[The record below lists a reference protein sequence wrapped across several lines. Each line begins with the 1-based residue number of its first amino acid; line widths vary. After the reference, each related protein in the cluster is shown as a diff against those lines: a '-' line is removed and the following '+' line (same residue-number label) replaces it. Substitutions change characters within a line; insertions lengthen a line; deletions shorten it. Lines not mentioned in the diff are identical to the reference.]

1 MAVNTQEQ
9 IDRLKTQA
17 EQYGWV
23 DSQAF
28 KDKVNT
34 QYWAG
39 SYDKLVKN
47 VATWIQSGAIQGN
60 MANANKV
67 VPQTPTTP
75 VTPVTTE
82 PVGTKI
88 EPTTPKL
95 PEATPIPTQPV
106 EKVEIKTTET
116 ATQPIT
122 PKPTNLWVIQGKNVT
137 SEAPQFKWADWQ
149 TYKTVRFDDGSLW
162 TVRVWENGVNELVG
176 NTYKDEQRAD
186 MKQIVEQGLNNAEN
200 VYRQIAIGGVIPDV
214 VKNSSVYSS
223 AKKRFDDFSMY
234 STMTDNQ
241 LSSAIGNGNILPGT
255 TLYEDLMKDPAQK
268 ARIEKIQKYNLI
280 VWKTPKTE
288 EVFTNKSNEIAGNTK
303 VEIGW
308 QTMTLKQAL
317 EDGFIDQNELN
328 AMTNNSEIIT
338 KAKEVETLKNEYD
351 EKLRQYKNLE
361 KTIKEELKWTWATT
375 TDLAIA
381 VANAQEKLLPW
392 LQELESRT
400 NNAIWTLT
408 QMKADSAQLFATNLG
423 LYNQQQAR
431 QFQLEDR
438 AYAEQ
443 QATRQLEQ
451 QYAYQ
456 FGDLNSD
463 NPTLQNIAIERAVKS
478 MYENYPIPG
487 MESQSVKVQKVKNLM
502 AQGMSGTQAIAQVES
517 EIRNSQRY
525 KDYLASERAKITPQA
540 TQDWSKLSDWT
551 LYNQRTWEVKSVWDM
566 TTGWFSNV
574 TSTWYQIKYAP
585 KNSYVWYS
593 DVINQDLERVWSDW
607 VLSWEMI
614 EQAGNEYWVNPA
626 LIAWIIR
633 NDSANGKKVYS
644 QYNYGNVWNNDT
656 LVASWQK
663 WVAFNTP
670 QEWVNAVAENIRK
683 RIDTYKDIYGANS
696 NPTINELLTWVGKD
710 GKKFFWVYMTD
721 KTAYKRVE
729 NIANDLD
736 KWTKIPRQQW
746 GTNNYQDEVKWLT
759 IWLGWTEKERAEI
772 QDAIVKRAIS
782 KWITLQESKKELW
795 YKTWDDIEFAKT
807 RKEDYQSVKKS
818 ISESSS
824 NAKTALL
831 LLNQP
836 QTAIWDVASVVWF
849 LKTIDPASV
858 ARESEVAAVENARG
872 VLDSLSNTFAKL
884 KEWTKLTDTQRKQL
898 KDSIQTIVNAWDIKY
913 NEYVKNLVDEFES
926 RWLDASVYIPKTEV
940 EKVLKWEDVKKVIQ
954 TWNTETNAYNASNWK
969 VYKIKLNP

>member
-1 MAVNTQEQ
+1 MAITQLELAKQIWLSDMDIQEFKDTWAYSTQAQGKINAYKQGQQPTQQQVTPTSQPQIQAPIVSQTPVQPVWSQAQVNT
-9 IDRLKTQA
+9 
-17 EQYGWV
+17 
-23 DSQAF
+23 
-28 KDKVNT
+28 
-34 QYWAG
+34 
-39 SYDKLVKN
+39 
-47 VATWIQSGAIQGN
+47 
-60 MANANKV
+60 
-67 VPQTPTTP
+67 PT
-75 VTPVTTE
+75 
-82 PVGTKI
+82 
-88 EPTTPKL
+88 L
-95 PEATPIPTQPV
+95 PAEATPIQPV
-106 EKVEIKTTET
+106 EQPKAQAPITSTTPT
-116 ATQPIT
+116 T
-122 PKPTNLWVIQGKNVT
+122 PKPTNLWVIQGKNIT
-137 SEAPQFKWADWQ
+137 SEAPTFKWADGQ
-149 TYKTVRFDDGSLW
+149 TYKTVRFDDGSLG
-162 TVRVWENGVNELVG
+162 TVKVWDGWVNELVW
-176 NTYKDEQRAD
+176 NTYRDEQRAD

-200 VYRQIAIGGVIPDV
+200 VYRQIATGGVIPDV

-255 TLYEDLMKDPAQK
+255 TLYEDLMKDPVQK

-288 EVFTNKSNEIAGNTK
+288 EVFINKSNEIAGNTK
-303 VEIGW
+303 VDIGW

-328 AMTNNSEIIT
+328 AVTNNSEIVT

-351 EKLRQYKNLE
+351 EKLRMYKNLE
-361 KTIKEELKWTWATT
+361 KTIKDELKWTWATT

-408 QMKADSAQLFATNLG
+408 QMKKDSAQLFATNLD
-423 LYNQQQAR
+423 LYNQQQSR
-431 QFQLEDR
+431 QFELEDR

-443 QATRQLEQ
+443 QAQRQLEQ
-451 QYAYQ
+451 QYNMTYWD
-456 FGDLNSD
+456 FNSQD
-463 NPTLQNIAIERAVKS
+463 PMIRDTAIRNAVAQL
-478 MYENYPIPG
+478 YTQYPIPW
-487 MESQSVKVQKVKNLM
+487 MEAPAIKEEKVRKLM
-502 AQGMSGTQAIAQVES
+502 AQGLTWQQAISQLEQ
-517 EIRNSQRY
+517 EIRATNRY
-525 KDYLASERAKITPQA
+525 KQLIAWKDTS
-540 TQDWSKLSDWT
+540 TQDWAKLSDWT
-551 LYNQRTWEVKSVWDM
+551 LYNQRTWETRSVWED
-566 TTGWFSNV
+566 SNI
-574 TSTWYQIKYAP
+574 TSSWYQLKYAP

-593 DVINQDLERVWSDW
+593 DVINQDLQRVWSDW

-656 LVASWQK
+656 LVATWQK

-683 RIDTYKDIYGANS
+683 RIDTYKDVYGANS

-736 KWTKIPRQQW
+736 KWTKIPRKQW

-772 QDAIVKRAIS
+772 QDAIVKRATS
-782 KWITLQESKKELW
+782 KWITLQEAKKELW

-954 TWNTETNAYNASNWK
+954 TWNTGTNTYNSNSTISDLRK
-969 VYKIKLNP
+969 NYFND

>member
-1 MAVNTQEQ
+1 MAVTNQEQ

-34 QYWAG
+34 QYWAW

-47 VATWIQSGAIQGN
+47 VATWIQSGAVQGN
-60 MANANKV
+60 MENANKV
-67 VPQTPTTP
+67 VSQTPVTPTTP

-116 ATQPIT
+116 STQPIT

-162 TVRVWENGVNELVG
+162 TVRVWEGWVNELVW

-200 VYRQIAIGGVIPDV
+200 VYRQIATGGVIPDA
-214 VKNSSVYSS
+214 VKKSSVYSS

-241 LSSAIGNGNILPGT
+241 LSSAIWNGNILPGT

-317 EDGFIDQNELN
+317 EDGFIDQNEMN
-328 AMTNNSEIIT
+328 AMTNNSEVIT

-361 KTIKEELKWTWATT
+361 KTIKDELKGTWATT

-400 NNAIWTLT
+400 NNAIGTLT
-408 QMKADSAQLFATNLG
+408 QMKSDSAQLFATNLS
-423 LYNQQQAR
+423 LYWQQQAR

-443 QATRQLEQ
+443 QATKQLEQ

-463 NPTLQNIAIERAVKS
+463 NPTLQNIAIERAVQS

-525 KDYLASERAKITPQA
+525 KDYLASERAKMMPQA
-540 TQDWSKLSDWT
+540 DNDFWFM
-551 LYNQRTWEVKSVWDM
+551 SVWDWVIAVTNKSTGKIEFRNANWEPTSGW
-566 TTGWFSNV
+566 TTWDYYSQFRVTQDVWAKSPNSKDTWWNGGTPWLDLAMPVWTDVISTIWWRVISAQSNKDYWTQVIVEDSQGNKHMFSHLSDIWV
-574 TSTWYQIKYAP
+574 RPW
-585 KNSYVWYS
+585 
-593 DVINQDLERVWSDW
+593 DVINPWDVIAKSWNTWFSTWPHLDYRVKD
-607 VLSWEMI
+607 
-614 EQAGNEYWVNPA
+614 ATG
-626 LIAWIIR
+626 
-633 NDSANGKKVYS
+633 
-644 QYNYGNVWNNDT
+644 
-656 LVASWQK
+656 K
-663 WVAFNTP
+663 WVDPKNFIGWNSSDLQWLWQFLKDNQNRGAWYSEDDVKAFNESIDRFIKEWDAKWMALKFRKNLLEDKDFK
-670 QEWVNAVAENIRK
+670 QE
-683 RIDTYKDIYGANS
+683 IDN
-696 NPTINELLTWVGKD
+696 V
-710 GKKFFWVYMTD
+710 KKFQT
-721 KTAYKRVE
+721 
-729 NIANDLD
+729 
-736 KWTKIPRQQW
+736 
-746 GTNNYQDEVKWLT
+746 WLT
-759 IWLGWTEKERAEI
+759 QVEKLISDYEKAGKSTNALKAMAEKVARATWLTTDEALAQMQTQMWFVMA
-772 QDAIVKRAIS
+772 
-782 KWITLQESKKELW
+782 
-795 YKTWDDIEFAKT
+795 
-807 RKEDYQSVKKS
+807 DYIKS
-818 ISESSS
+818 ISG
-824 NAKTALL
+824 TAASDAEVQRLMGNMANL
-831 LLNQP
+831 WNVSGLN
-836 QTAIWDVASVVWF
+836 
-849 LKTIDPASV
+849 KTIISQVKWNSQAWL
-858 ARESEVAAVENARG
+858 ESMI
-872 VLDSLSNTFAKL
+872 
-884 KEWTKLTDTQRKQL
+884 DTRMYGLPEDFKYQ
-898 KDSIQTIVNAWDIKY
+898 VFEDIY
-913 NEYVKNLVDEFES
+913 
-926 RWLDASVYIPKTEV
+926 WKTPT
-940 EKVLKWEDVKKVIQ
+940 Q
-954 TWNTETNAYNASNWK
+954 TWNTTENAYNWWRWQQSQNSSQWG
-969 VYKIKLNP
+969 